1 MPKPLIRLVPI
12 LFTLPLA
19 AAAQRPPPH
28 ERPEPPPHV
37 MKKIMRD
44 AGLSGAQIKQVES
57 LHFEAERERVDIHH
71 ELAKARL
78 ELQRLLSADA
88 PDDSA
93 VFAQVDKIGALDT
106 RLKKNR
112 IGLLL
117 KVRRLMTPEQ
127 WEKMQMARA
136 AFRMRRGHPH
146 AVPVPPMPPPPPPPP

>member
-1 MPKPLIRLVPI
+1 
-12 LFTLPLA
+12 
-19 AAAQRPPPH
+19 
-28 ERPEPPPHV
+28 